1 MKNKYSISS
10 ILCDRSSTSTFLK
23 PISSNIRGR
32 TLYLNSLFTNINA
45 KVLILSRVSIKYLNS
60 YIQELASMAPL
71 LVPRLLFTIL
81 FIIKG
86 SLLLNLI

>member
-10 ILCDRSSTSTFLK
+10 ILCDRSSTST
-23 PISSNIRGR
+23 
-32 TLYLNSLFTNINA
+32 
-45 KVLILSRVSIKYLNS
+45 ILSRVSIKYLNS